1 MIEYYNIQ
9 QILCFYFEQKNR
21 INFNMGA
28 IIRKNEFTFR
38 GDNIWSVIS
47 GIDQE

>member
-1 MIEYYNIQ
+1 MIEYYNIEQ
-9 QILCFYFEQKNR
+9 MLCFYFEQH
-21 INFNMGA
+21 IMGA

-38 GDNIWSVIS
+38 GDNIWSVKS